1 MDSTKARINLRTGEI
16 EFEGSEQFVKDQL
29 SKLAE
34 IADMMAGASSAE
46 QMDGYPESED
56 DSEETFEEHEA
67 AAGNADRTISVP
79 NSFGEWLHKFKGELS
94 DQDKSL
100 LTAYYVQ
107 SQSSTND
114 FKTSEVNKALMDHG
128 IKLANPSV
136 SLKRLG
142 VKKLLFQTRKVGK
155 LRFMKVSADGIAEL
169 RRLLT

>member
-1 MDSTKARINLRTGEI
+1 
-16 EFEGSEQFVKDQL
+16 
-29 SKLAE
+29 
-34 IADMMAGASSAE
+34 
-46 QMDGYPESED
+46 
-56 DSEETFEEHEA
+56 
-67 AAGNADRTISVP
+67 
-79 NSFGEWLHKFKGELS
+79 LS